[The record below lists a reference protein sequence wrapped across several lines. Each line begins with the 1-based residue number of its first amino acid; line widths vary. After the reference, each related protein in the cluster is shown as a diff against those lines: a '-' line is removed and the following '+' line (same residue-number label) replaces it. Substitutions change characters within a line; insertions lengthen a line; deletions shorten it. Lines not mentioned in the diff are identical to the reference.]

1 MTMGRMIMAPLR
13 FETIGIDSFDDRP
26 AISASADREDIA
38 TTFDTAKQQTFMVG
52 QSDPASAVV
61 GKLAA
66 PHEVIAAAL
75 YVTVALNCDV
85 RLTWKRDR

>member
-26 AISASADREDIA
+26 TVGAGADGEDVA

-52 QSDPASAVV
+52 QSD
-61 GKLAA
+61 LA
-66 PHEVIAAAL
+66 L
-75 YVTVALNCDV
+75 LSS
-85 RLTWKRDR
+85 